1 VRKRARSS
9 AKRFPGRQL
18 WLSFLMLVA
27 LVAGL
32 NLGSLELGS
41 SVPGVSAQLTD
52 TETPT
57 PLPTDTSEPSPTP
70 VPPTATPTPLAYG
83 LSLDVWPGS
92 LAVPPGSRADYAF
105 SVLNSRQDAAVVI
118 LEASDSNGADFTSWF
133 DAPDW
138 TLTGD
143 HRIEA
148 VVPAGGS
155 LGGWLVVVPNDGA
168 PAGLEDVASLSLSAP
183 EGPTGLAFT
192 VTTTV
197 APTYGLSLSVDPAAG
212 AAVAGGTAYYDV
224 HLHNTGNTTDSADL
238 SAEASPAGDAT
249 VSLSPGSLTDVAPG
263 GEAVARLGVTVAD
276 DDAVGTGILVTV
288 RAGSQAS
295 GATAETTALTEVASA
310 TFQRIVSG
318 PDVIGS
324 RVPPEQVLEMEVT
337 VTATTDVS
345 ALVDYLPSSWT
356 VADARGGAVTAV
368 DADVTRIAWPVSGAN
383 AGSPVTRSYTVVSP
397 PQESPPLSYPFWSAA
412 EFSGEIA
419 GGTDYILVSQP
430 PPAPTGL
437 TAEPVVPDGVR
448 LTWSAS
454 PGAVAYHV
462 YIDGEMAASVDGTEY
477 VASGA
482 TLGSTH
488 TYQVAAYDDYG
499 EGPLSEAL
507 TVTAEDPHETDDTG
521 VTCARC
527 HRTHT
532 ATAEELLITGG
543 G

>member
-1 VRKRARSS
+1 MRKRAGSS
-9 AKRFPGRQL
+9 AKRLPGRQL
-18 WLSFLMLVA
+18 WLSFLLLAVVVA
-27 LVAGL
+27 ALS
-32 NLGSLELGS
+32 LGSLDLS
-41 SVPGVSAQLTD
+41 SPVPGVSAQPAD

-57 PLPTDTSEPSPTP
+57 PLPTDTPQPSPTP
-70 VPPTATPTPLAYG
+70 TTTPTPLAYG
-83 LSLDVWPGS
+83 LSLDIWPGS
-92 LAVPPGSRADYAF
+92 LAVPPGSRADYTF

-138 TLTGD
+138 TATGD

-148 VVPAGGS
+148 TVPAGGS
-155 LGGWLVVVPNDGA
+155 LGGWLAVVPNNGTL
-168 PAGLEDVASLSLSAP
+168 AGLEDVASVSLSAP
-183 EGPTGLAFT
+183 EGPTGLALT

-197 APTYGLSLSVDPAAG
+197 APAYGLALSVDPAAG
-212 AAVAGGTAYYDV
+212 AAAAGGTVYYDV
-224 HLHNTGNTTDSADL
+224 HLRNTGNTTDSADL
-238 SAEASPAGDAT
+238 NAEASPAGSAT
-249 VSLSPGSLTDVAPG
+249 VSLSPASLTDVAPG
-263 GEAVARLGVTVAD
+263 DEAVARLEIRVAD
-276 DDAVGTGILVTV
+276 DASVGTGILVTV
-288 RAGSQAS
+288 RADSQAS
-295 GATAETTALTEVASA
+295 GATADATALTEVASA
-310 TFQRIVSG
+310 TFRRTVSG

-324 RVPPEQVLEMEVT
+324 RVPPERVLEMEVT

-368 DADVTRIAWPVSGAN
+368 DVDTTRIAWQVNGAN
-383 AGSPVTRSYTVVSP
+383 AGSPVTRTYTVASP
-397 PQESPPLSYPFWSAA
+397 PEESPPLSYPFWSAA

-419 GGTDYILVSQP
+419 GGTDYILVSEP

-437 TAEPVVPDGVR
+437 AAELVVPDGVR
-448 LTWSAS
+448 LTWNAS

-462 YIDGEMAASVDGTEY
+462 YRDGEMVASVDGTEY
-477 VASGA
+477 VESGA

-507 TVTAEDPHETDDTG
+507 EVTADDPHETDDTG

>member
-1 VRKRARSS
+1 MRKRAGSS
-9 AKRFPGRQL
+9 AKRLPGRQL
-18 WLSFLMLVA
+18 WLSFLLLAVVVA
-27 LVAGL
+27 ALS
-32 NLGSLELGS
+32 LGSLDLS
-41 SVPGVSAQLTD
+41 SPVPGVSAQPAD

-57 PLPTDTSEPSPTP
+57 PLPTDTPQPSPTP
-70 VPPTATPTPLAYG
+70 TTTPTPLAYG
-83 LSLDVWPGS
+83 LSLDIWPGS
-92 LAVPPGSRADYAF
+92 LAVPPGSRADYTF

-133 DAPDW
+133 NAPDW
-138 TLTGD
+138 TATGD

-148 VVPAGGS
+148 TVPAGGS
-155 LGGWLVVVPNDGA
+155 LGGWLAVVPNNGTL
-168 PAGLEDVASLSLSAP
+168 AGLEDVASVSLSAP
-183 EGPTGLAFT
+183 EGPTGLALT

-197 APTYGLSLSVDPAAG
+197 APAYGLALSVDPAAG
-212 AAVAGGTAYYDV
+212 AAAAGGTLYYDV
-224 HLHNTGNTTDSADL
+224 RLRNTGNTTDSADL
-238 SAEASPAGDAT
+238 NAEASPAGSAT
-249 VSLSPGSLTDVAPG
+249 VSLSPASLTDVAPG
-263 GEAVARLGVTVAD
+263 DEAVARLEIRVAD
-276 DDAVGTGILVTV
+276 DASVGTGILVTV
-288 RAGSQAS
+288 RADSQAS
-295 GATAETTALTEVASA
+295 GATADATALTEVASA
-310 TFQRIVSG
+310 TFRRTVSG

-324 RVPPEQVLEMEVT
+324 RVPPERVLEMEVT

-368 DADVTRIAWPVSGAN
+368 DVDTTRIAWQVNGAN
-383 AGSPVTRSYTVVSP
+383 AGSPVTRTYTVASP
-397 PQESPPLSYPFWSAA
+397 PEESPPLSYPFWSAA

-419 GGTDYILVSQP
+419 GGTDYILVSEP

-437 TAEPVVPDGVR
+437 AAELVVPDGVR
-448 LTWSAS
+448 LTWNAS

-462 YIDGEMAASVDGTEY
+462 YRDGEMVASVDGTEY
-477 VASGA
+477 MESGA

-507 TVTAEDPHETDDTG
+507 EVTADDPHETDDTG

>member
-1 VRKRARSS
+1 MRKRAGSS
-9 AKRFPGRQL
+9 AKRLPGRQL
-18 WLSFLMLVA
+18 WLSFLLLAVVVA
-27 LVAGL
+27 ALS
-32 NLGSLELGS
+32 LGSLDLS
-41 SVPGVSAQLTD
+41 SPVPGVSAQPAD

-57 PLPTDTSEPSPTP
+57 PLPTDTPQPSPTP
-70 VPPTATPTPLAYG
+70 TTTPTPLAYG
-83 LSLDVWPGS
+83 LSLDIWPGS
-92 LAVPPGSRADYAF
+92 LAVPPGSRADYTF

-133 DAPDW
+133 NAPDW
-138 TLTGD
+138 TATGD

-148 VVPAGGS
+148 TVPAGGS
-155 LGGWLVVVPNDGA
+155 LGGWLAVVPNNGTL
-168 PAGLEDVASLSLSAP
+168 AGLEDVASVSLSAP
-183 EGPTGLAFT
+183 EGPTGLALT

-197 APTYGLSLSVDPAAG
+197 APAYGLALSVDPAAG
-212 AAVAGGTAYYDV
+212 AAAAGGTVYYDV
-224 HLHNTGNTTDSADL
+224 HLRNTGNTTDSADL
-238 SAEASPAGDAT
+238 NAEASPAGSAT
-249 VSLSPGSLTDVAPG
+249 VSLSPASLTDVAPG
-263 GEAVARLGVTVAD
+263 DEAVARLEIRVAD
-276 DDAVGTGILVTV
+276 DASVGTGILVTV
-288 RAGSQAS
+288 RADSQAS
-295 GATAETTALTEVASA
+295 GATADATALTEVASA
-310 TFQRIVSG
+310 TFRRTVSG

-324 RVPPEQVLEMEVT
+324 RVPPERVLEMEVT

-368 DADVTRIAWPVSGAN
+368 DVDTTRIAWQVNGAN
-383 AGSPVTRSYTVVSP
+383 AGSPVTRTYTVASP
-397 PQESPPLSYPFWSAA
+397 PEESPPLSYPFWSAA

-419 GGTDYILVSQP
+419 GGTDYILVSEP

-437 TAEPVVPDGVR
+437 AAELVVPDGVR
-448 LTWSAS
+448 LTWNAS

-462 YIDGEMAASVDGTEY
+462 YRDGEMVASVDGTEY
-477 VASGA
+477 MESGA

-507 TVTAEDPHETDDTG
+507 EVTADDPHETDDTG

>member
-1 VRKRARSS
+1 MRKRAGSS
-9 AKRFPGRQL
+9 AKRLPGRQL
-18 WLSFLMLVA
+18 WLSFLLLAVVVA
-27 LVAGL
+27 ALS
-32 NLGSLELGS
+32 LGSLDLS
-41 SVPGVSAQLTD
+41 SPVPGVSAQPAD

-57 PLPTDTSEPSPTP
+57 PLPTDTPQPSPTP
-70 VPPTATPTPLAYG
+70 TTTPTPLAYG
-83 LSLDVWPGS
+83 LSLDIWPGS
-92 LAVPPGSRADYAF
+92 LAVPPGSRADYTF

-138 TLTGD
+138 TATGD

-148 VVPAGGS
+148 TVPAGGS
-155 LGGWLVVVPNDGA
+155 LGGWLAVVPNNGTL
-168 PAGLEDVASLSLSAP
+168 AGLEDVASVSLSAP
-183 EGPTGLAFT
+183 EGPTGLALT

-197 APTYGLSLSVDPAAG
+197 APAYGLALSVDPAAG
-212 AAVAGGTAYYDV
+212 AAAAGGTVYYDV
-224 HLHNTGNTTDSADL
+224 RLRNTGNTTDSADL
-238 SAEASPAGDAT
+238 NAEASPAGSAT
-249 VSLSPGSLTDVAPG
+249 VSLSPASLTDVAPG
-263 GEAVARLGVTVAD
+263 DEAVARLEIRVAD
-276 DDAVGTGILVTV
+276 DASVGTGILVTV
-288 RAGSQAS
+288 RADSQAS
-295 GATAETTALTEVASA
+295 GATADATALTEVASA
-310 TFQRIVSG
+310 TFRRTVSG

-324 RVPPEQVLEMEVT
+324 RVPPERVLEMEVT

-368 DADVTRIAWPVSGAN
+368 DVDTTRIAWQVNGAN
-383 AGSPVTRSYTVVSP
+383 AGSPVTRTYTVASP
-397 PQESPPLSYPFWSAA
+397 PEESPPLSYPFWSAA

-419 GGTDYILVSQP
+419 GGTDYILVSEP

-437 TAEPVVPDGVR
+437 AAELVVPDGVR
-448 LTWSAS
+448 LTWNAS

-462 YIDGEMAASVDGTEY
+462 YRDGEMVASVDGTEY
-477 VASGA
+477 MESGA

-507 TVTAEDPHETDDTG
+507 EVTADDPHETDDTG

>member
-1 VRKRARSS
+1 MRKRAGSS
-9 AKRFPGRQL
+9 AKRLPGRQL
-18 WLSFLMLVA
+18 WLSFLLLAVVVA
-27 LVAGL
+27 ALS
-32 NLGSLELGS
+32 LGSLDLS
-41 SVPGVSAQLTD
+41 SPVPGVSAQPAD

-57 PLPTDTSEPSPTP
+57 PLPTDTPQPSPTP
-70 VPPTATPTPLAYG
+70 TTTPTPLAYG
-83 LSLDVWPGS
+83 LSLDIWPGS
-92 LAVPPGSRADYAF
+92 LAVPPGSRADYTF

-138 TLTGD
+138 TATGD

-148 VVPAGGS
+148 TVPAGGS
-155 LGGWLVVVPNDGA
+155 LGGWLAVVPNNGTL
-168 PAGLEDVASLSLSAP
+168 AGLEDVASVSLSAP
-183 EGPTGLAFT
+183 EGPTGLALT

-197 APTYGLSLSVDPAAG
+197 APAYGLALSVDPAAG
-212 AAVAGGTAYYDV
+212 AAAAGGTVYYDV
-224 HLHNTGNTTDSADL
+224 HLRNTGNTTDSADL
-238 SAEASPAGDAT
+238 NAEASPAGSAT
-249 VSLSPGSLTDVAPG
+249 VSLSPASLTDVAPG
-263 GEAVARLGVTVAD
+263 DEAVARLEIRVAD
-276 DDAVGTGILVTV
+276 DASVGTGILVTV
-288 RAGSQAS
+288 RADSQAS
-295 GATAETTALTEVASA
+295 GATADATALTEVASA
-310 TFQRIVSG
+310 TFRRTVSG

-324 RVPPEQVLEMEVT
+324 RVPPERVLEMEVT

-368 DADVTRIAWPVSGAN
+368 DVDTTRIAWQVNGAN
-383 AGSPVTRSYTVVSP
+383 AGSPVTRTYTVASP
-397 PQESPPLSYPFWSAA
+397 PEESPPLSYPFWSAA

-419 GGTDYILVSQP
+419 GGTDYILVSEP

-437 TAEPVVPDGVR
+437 AAELVVPDGVR
-448 LTWSAS
+448 LTWNAS

-462 YIDGEMAASVDGTEY
+462 YRDGEMVASVDGTEY
-477 VASGA
+477 MESGA

-507 TVTAEDPHETDDTG
+507 EVTADDPHETDDTG